1 VKRQRLITLGGML
14 ILLFSQ
20 GAKAASVS
28 VSANIG
34 FDTPLSITKKNDI
47 SFGTVKAGVADTYTM
62 SPAGDVTAAG
72 PGQWLSGTKSAGNIT
87 IVGSTTQTLSISV
100 SNYMANGGV
109 TPANATCSYAGGT
122 AQACSLKGATSPGNS
137 GATLLLGIDAVVDG
151 NQSAGSTATPS
162 LTVTIV
168 YG

>member
-1 VKRQRLITLGGML
+1 VKRQKLITLGGIL
-14 ILLFSQ
+14 VLLFSP
-20 GAKAASVS
+20 GAQAASVS
-28 VSANIG
+28 ISANIG

-62 SPAGDVTAAG
+62 SPSGELSVAG

-87 IVGSTTQTLSISV
+87 IMGSTTQTLSISV
-100 SNYMANGGV
+100 GNYTANGGV
-109 TPANATCSYAGGT
+109 TPANATCSYAGGA
-122 AQACSLKGATSPGNS
+122 AQACAIKGATSPGNTGS
-137 GATLLLGIDAVVDG
+137 TLLLGIDAVVDG
-151 NQSAGSTATPS
+151 NQTAGSTATPS